1 MMSEV
6 LQNIETVPAK
16 NGEFLYNADKYRD
29 KKKSD
34 KEGMLPDKEFLHRNS
49 LLTDLFEI
57 THIRTV
63 YNLFIVILILLFLNT
78 AASDIMESGKF
89 LVGTETI
96 QNAFGNFPACLY
108 IWSFMQVST
117 FGIYMAF
124 NIWAYQRHAFSPK
137 SSAQKNW
144 DYGWLTA
151 LIFYQVLFIILP
163 VKAMLQQNLGI
174 CSNIV
179 VLMEQTRMLMKSHA
193 FIRSTAS
200 RHLAY
205 KPHSELPVPK
215 SPGFSQYLYFL
226 FAPTLVYRDSYPR
239 TEKIRWTIVIWNFFE
254 FGLAIFYL
262 ALVVER
268 MLLPV
273 FRIFGTQPLEQK
285 WYIKSTIEASVPGI
299 LFFMA
304 GNYLLLHSWLNAW
317 AELLRF
323 ADRMFYK
330 DWWNCTSYRTY
341 YRTWNVVV
349 HDWLYT
355 YIYKDIYEI
364 LSQRNKNLATFAV
377 FFVSA
382 VFHEYII
389 AFTFH
394 FFYPVMFVLFGGFGF
409 AFIFVGKIVRS
420 NTFMWLSFCLGNGI
434 MMSLYSIECYAR
446 ANCLP
451 HPDYYV
457 DLFLPRSWNCQ
468 QQLGA

>member
-1 MMSEV
+1 MIVEGFSLGLKRYKMLLETSQPV
-6 LQNIETVPAK
+6 SIFGHLCKSQHLASIWPLTSGRINDTLSRQN
-16 NGEFLYNADKYRD
+16 
-29 KKKSD
+29 
-34 KEGMLPDKEFLHRNS
+34 
-49 LLTDLFEI
+49 
-57 THIRTV
+57 
-63 YNLFIVILILLFLNT
+63 
-78 AASDIMESGKF
+78 
-89 LVGTETI
+89 
-96 QNAFGNFPACLY
+96 
-108 IWSFMQVST
+108 
-117 FGIYMAF
+117 
-124 NIWAYQRHAFSPK
+124 
-137 SSAQKNW
+137 KNW

-179 VLMEQTRMLMKSHA
+179 VLMEQIRMLMKSHA

-330 DWWNCTSYRTY
+330 
-341 YRTWNVVV
+341 
-349 HDWLYT
+349 
-355 YIYKDIYEI
+355 
-364 LSQRNKNLATFAV
+364 RNKNLATFAV